1 LSLKVNC
8 PVCGNLIDITIINE
22 HIDNN
27 CSMTITKEPKK
38 LASPVKN
45 DNTTQTTKRKNMLDY
60 WGKPSTEV
68 TSPILSKET
77 SKETTIS
84 RSKETS
90 DIRPTKQIKT
100 RHTKVNIPLAARGQK
115 DLIGENGMLRNLIL
129 HDKIPSMIFW
139 GPSGTGKTTLAR
151 IITKMTQSICKEFSG
166 ITHAFDE
173 AKNEQKLTGRRT
185 IIFLDEIHR
194 FNKPQQDLFRKC
206 VVHSVV
212 FFDYNTITQV
222 FENNY
227 IVPYVESGDV
237 TLIGATTE
245 NPSFK
250 INSAL
255 LSRCKVFTLKKLS
268 PDEIHYILQRAIQ
281 DIFQQRKES
290 VESEEAIV
298 QSTSQSSKEHNE
310 VDDDVLRL
318 LAVMSDGD
326 ARVALNSLE
335 IALNASCQERRR
347 INKEDIKIVFQKSHL
362 LYDKDGEEHY
372 NIISALHKSMRGSDA
387 NASLYWLGRMLIAGE
402 DPLYI
407 ARRLIV
413 FASEDVG
420 LADNNALPLATA
432 TYQACQFIGM
442 PECEIN
448 LAHCVTYLAET
459 QKSVRTYKAYGLV
472 KQTVQSEY
480 TYPVPLHLR
489 NAPTKLMKVIYLRPV
504 NQEYL
509 PKELKCKVFLDVY
522 GPTKRDELIEK
533 VKQIE

>member
-1 LSLKVNC
+1 
-8 PVCGNLIDITIINE
+8 
-22 HIDNN
+22 
-27 CSMTITKEPKK
+27 MTITKEPKK

-68 TSPILSKET
+68 ASPILSKET

-100 RHTKVNIPLAARGQK
+100 RHTKVNIPLAARVRPKNLDTFVGQK

-166 ITHAFDE
+166 ITHASADIKKAFDE

-194 FNKPQQDLFRKC
+194 FNKPQQDLFL
-206 VVHSVV
+206 
-212 FFDYNTITQV
+212 
-222 FENNY
+222 
-227 IVPYVESGDV
+227 PYVESGDV

-420 LADNNALPLATA
+420 LADNNALPLVMA
-432 TYQACQFIGM
+432 
-442 PECEIN
+442 
-448 LAHCVTYLAET
+448 
-459 QKSVRTYKAYGLV
+459 
-472 KQTVQSEY
+472 
-480 TYPVPLHLR
+480 
-489 NAPTKLMKVIYLRPV
+489 
-504 NQEYL
+504 
-509 PKELKCKVFLDVY
+509 
-522 GPTKRDELIEK
+522 
-533 VKQIE
+533 

>member
-1 LSLKVNC
+1 
-8 PVCGNLIDITIINE
+8 
-22 HIDNN
+22 
-27 CSMTITKEPKK
+27 MTITKEPKK

-68 TSPILSKET
+68 ASPILSKET

-100 RHTKVNIPLAARGQK
+100 RHTKVNIPLAARVRPKNLDTFVGQK

-166 ITHAFDE
+166 ITHASADIKKAFDE

-194 FNKPQQDLFRKC
+194 FNKPQQDLFL
-206 VVHSVV
+206 
-212 FFDYNTITQV
+212 
-222 FENNY
+222 
-227 IVPYVESGDV
+227 PYVESGDV

-489 NAPTKLMKVIYLRPV
+489 NAPTKLMKDFGYGFDYKYNPDYEGPV